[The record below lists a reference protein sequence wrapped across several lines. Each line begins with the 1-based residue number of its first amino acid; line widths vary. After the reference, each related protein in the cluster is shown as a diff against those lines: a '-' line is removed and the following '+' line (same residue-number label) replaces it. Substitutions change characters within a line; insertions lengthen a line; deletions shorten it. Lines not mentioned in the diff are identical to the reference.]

1 LTLDLSFHKHLKPG
15 QSPIFSFCYFA
26 GKPQTDNQISAP
38 ITTSVAAPLQQSLQI
53 QQIKQSPEAATQRA
67 RPAPYD
73 KYFTPPSSM
82 KNEDL
87 QAELDTL
94 VATQAG
100 LMAIVGSLMAT
111 HPHYDQFQLHLT
123 GLLEVLLT
131 GDAGKTFTENQRQ
144 QARDFVQTL
153 QNINKAPSKI
163 EPLSS
168 VPNL

>member
-1 LTLDLSFHKHLKPG
+1 
-15 QSPIFSFCYFA
+15 
-26 GKPQTDNQISAP
+26 
-38 ITTSVAAPLQQSLQI
+38 
-53 QQIKQSPEAATQRA
+53 
-67 RPAPYD
+67 
-73 KYFTPPSSM
+73 M

-94 VATQAG
+94 IATQAG

-111 HPHYDQFQLHLT
+111 HPDYEKFQLHLT

-131 GDAGKTFTENQRQ
+131 GDAGKTFNRRQRQ

-153 QNINKAPSKI
+153 QNINKAPTKI
-163 EPLSS
+163 EPLAT